1 MLTQNEWSQYNNKLN
16 EELKNKSNKN
26 LKGETIISVGEH
38 SSDITALVYV
48 KGTAGNPVITKVVR
62 VNEGIKEQYNISV
75 ILEELNDYDRQGYRK
90 ANEYVEGIYGQKIFN
105 VYTSDN
111 FKNFQEL
118 QREQKRG
125 VSRKDNANNQSK
137 QDRTRGIEENS
148 RVSEAGLNNS
158 AFSID
163 IKNKKPT
170 YLGWLFWQ
178 RNRERVLCTLIAR
191 RPKSAILVPS
201 SRSSLKTVHRTVF
214 LTLKTLTGFESLI

>member
-1 MLTQNEWSQYNNKLN
+1 M
-16 EELKNKSNKN
+16 
-26 LKGETIISVGEH
+26 
-38 SSDITALVYV
+38 
-48 KGTAGNPVITKVVR
+48 
-62 VNEGIKEQYNISV
+62 
-75 ILEELNDYDRQGYRK
+75 ILEELIDRERQGYRNSYEFINDFTGK
-90 ANEYVEGIYGQKIFN
+90 EVFFEYQRQDYGA
-105 VYTSDN
+105 
-111 FKNFQEL
+111 FQEL
-118 QREQKRG
+118 KKQSKRG
-125 VSRKDNANNQSK
+125 FSETLNTDSATK